1 MQLEDFQKPSALTMK
16 EDTMIDARLMTISSR
31 TRRKRLFIS
40 VGIFLLGVAVTALIV
55 WRNQITAATAAAATL
70 IVAAF
75 VFNGIGRAVIGD
87 IYTKGKNWFTRSNP
101 YIAVVASKKS
111 TDFPIPEEFLRGFDE
126 AFPGGRT
133 YVETREGKK
142 VDFRIKEDLGSA
154 EEAARIATELVA
166 DKECVLVIGNSN
178 STLTDVTLDIFL
190 RSNDPPSYILPIA
203 TANEIMT
210 KAKTGGHGAVLRMV
224 PDNARQAEVIQNLV
238 KEIVPEPRV
247 AIYGDQ
253 ENSFYSLNLSRD
265 IASRIRSGGGHI
277 LIEEMIG
284 PTNSIYSSIAA
295 WRSKQPPNVI
305 VFVGVA
311 HHSLLLI
318 DQCRDLGIDA
328 PIIFTDG
335 CMVGS
340 LLTNISKLS
349 NRAFVLSPVGTHRLN
364 EQIPTYE
371 PVGKDAYGLA
381 SRIVNGCSDCTRSG
395 LRKYVTEQKQAIQ
408 LLNGYAGEYRFDA
421 DGNNN
426 SMTYKVYE
434 ITCGKVKRVAGY

>member
-1 MQLEDFQKPSALTMK
+1 
-16 EDTMIDARLMTISSR
+16 MIDSRLITITSR
-31 TRRKRLFIS
+31 TKRKSLFIGT
-40 VGIFLLGVAVTALIV
+40 GIFLLGVAVAALIM
-55 WRNQITAATAAAATL
+55 WRNQITVAAVL

-87 IYTKGKNWFTRSNP
+87 IYNKGKDWLTRSNP

-133 YVETREGKK
+133 YVETRKGKK
-142 VDFRIKEDLGSA
+142 VDIRIKEDLGSV
-154 EEAARIATELVA
+154 EEAERIATDLA
-166 DKECVLVIGNSN
+166 TDKDCVLAIGNSN
-178 STLTDVTLDIFL
+178 STLTNATLDIFL
-190 RSNDPPSYILPIA
+190 RFKDPPTYILPIA

-210 KAKTGGHGAVLRMV
+210 KAKTGGHEAVLRMV

-238 KEIVPEPRV
+238 RELVPEQRV

-265 IASRIRSGGGHI
+265 IASRIRSGGGNI

-295 WRSKQPPNVI
+295 WRGQNPPNVI

-318 DQCRDLGIDA
+318 DQCRDLGIEA

-340 LLTNISKLS
+340 LLTNISKIP
-349 NRAFVLSPVGTHRLN
+349 NRAFVLSPVGTQRLN
-364 EQIPTYE
+364 DQMPTYE
-371 PVGKDAYGLA
+371 PVGRDAYGLV
-381 SRIVNGCSDCTRSG
+381 SRIVTSCNDCTRAG
-395 LRKYVTEQKQAIQ
+395 LRRYVSEQKQAIQ

-426 SMTYKVYE
+426 SMSYKVYE
-434 ITCGKVKRVAGY
+434 ITGGKLRRVTGY